1 MLLARQGAR
10 VGKRCPV
17 EPVSCAMVLLR
28 SPTPTALVED
38 QIRVRGLLVLLRL
51 PCKASE

>member
-1 MLLARQGAR
+1 MLLARQR
-10 VGKRCPV
+10 RSRRQTLPV
-17 EPVSCAMVLLR
+17 EPVSCAMVLLP
-28 SPTPTALVED
+28 SPTPTAVVED